1 MTDEFL
7 SEEELRL
14 MVNNDYL
21 FNYYDLK
28 NLYSGSNGC
37 SDNSKFCY
45 DCNIL
50 LNDREKYRC
59 KLHSR
64 KYSNEQSK
72 KYTNRYTRKPYM
84 AFTHEDKELL
94 LKFK

>member
-1 MTDEFL
+1 MTDKFL
-7 SEEELRL
+7 SEEQLRL

-21 FNYYDLK
+21 FEYYDLK
-28 NLYSGSNGC
+28 NMYTGTAG
-37 SDNSKFCY
+37 DNINRCY
-45 DCNIL
+45 DCL
-50 LNDREKYRC
+50 KVLDRSEKYRC
-59 KLHSR
+59 KKDAKIYSR
-64 KYSNEQSK
+64 EQSK